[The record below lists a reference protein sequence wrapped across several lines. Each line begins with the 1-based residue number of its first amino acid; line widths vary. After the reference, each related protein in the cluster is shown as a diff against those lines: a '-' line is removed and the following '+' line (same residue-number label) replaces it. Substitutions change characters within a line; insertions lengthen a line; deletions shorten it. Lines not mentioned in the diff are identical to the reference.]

1 MMNKTNKIL
10 YKLCKELPY
19 STENE
24 LSDDIFNETKILVNQ
39 LLSQY
44 GYACVLGQLSK
55 IWSLDKAVQFFTKLD
70 LKTNHMGKIRT
81 IATNYIRACNGGIER
96 VNSQLMTLWTQ
107 MGYNVVLFT
116 EEAENTLDFPYPSNV
131 KRFIIPPA
139 ANLTERLDTIQNY
152 CLEEKVELF
161 VNHTWWD
168 DSVLWECMMLRM
180 MHIPYIQYVHGHFAC
195 YIWFNTRTLFQPEVF
210 KLCDIVLSLSE
221 TNARFYQLC
230 GCNSYMVQNPI
241 PEDLSSNSDLSTLD
255 SKHILWVGRLSPDKN
270 PMDALKV
277 FRLVHERQPDVILDI
292 VGGDD
297 GGKTISKLKTYVM
310 KYNLQNNVTFHGKK
324 TQSEIVD
331 YYLRSFCV
339 LFTSEMEGSPMVV
352 LESKAYGIPLVMFE
366 LPYLTLCK
374 DGKGILTAPIGNI
387 EQLAE
392 NILHLLN
399 NDSYRK
405 SIGQAAR
412 ESFDSFNAYNLE
424 DTWKNI
430 ITLCSSGKHE
440 INNSAY
446 FDPSNI
452 SYSDSFIEPMLLDS
466 MKKGYHSVLVNNL
479 DYKIGYI
486 ALKFPRIIVNLLRE
500 IRRCFN

>member
-24 LSDDIFNETKILVNQ
+24 LSDDIFNETKILINQ

-70 LKTNHMGKIRT
+70 LKTNHLGKIRT

-152 CLEEKVELF
+152 CLEEKVDLF

-168 DSVLWECMMLRM
+168 NSVLWECVMLKLM
-180 MHIPYIQYVHGHFAC
+180 NIPYIQYIHGHFAC
-195 YIWFNTRTLFQPEVF
+195 YIWFNYNNLCQPQVF

-221 TNARFYQLC
+221 NNARFYQLC
-230 GCNSYMVQNPI
+230 GCNSYLVQNPI
-241 PEDLSSNSDLSTLD
+241 PDDLSSNNALSTLD
-255 SKHILWVGRLSPDKN
+255 TKHILWVGRLSPDKN

-277 FRLVHERQPDVILDI
+277 FRLVHEQQPDVILDI

-297 GGKTISKLKTYVM
+297 GGETISKLKTYVL
-310 KYNLQNNVTFHGKK
+310 KYNLQNNVIFHGKK
-324 TQSEIVD
+324 KQSEIED
-331 YYLRSFCV
+331 FYLNSFCV
-339 LFTSEMEGSPMVV
+339 LLTSEMEGYSMVV
-352 LESKAYGIPLVMFE
+352 LESKAYGLPLVMFE

-374 DGKGILTAPIGNI
+374 EGKGILSAPIGNI

-392 NILHLLN
+392 NILLLLK
-399 NDSYRK
+399 NDYFRK
-405 SIGQAAR
+405 SVGRAAR
-412 ESFDSFNAYNLE
+412 ESFDNFNAYDLQGN
-424 DTWKNI
+424 WKKI
-430 ITLCSSGKHE
+430 IMLCSPEKHE
-440 INNSAY
+440 IDDYAY
-446 FDPSNI
+446 FNPANV
-452 SYSDSFIEPMLLDS
+452 SYSDRFIEPILIDS
-466 MKKGYHSVLVNNL
+466 MKKGYRSVLINNL
-479 DYKIGYI
+479 DYQVGHKV
-486 ALKFPRIIVNLLRE
+486 LKFPRIIVNLLRE
-500 IRRCFN
+500 IRRCIN